1 MSIIFAT
8 FPVQGSGQAPG
19 NTSFLKVIRLFRL
32 SRVARMAKL
41 LHAVP
46 ELMILIKG
54 LTVAA
59 RSVFCTLGLLVI
71 IVYVFALAFR
81 QLCEGTALG
90 EQRFD
95 SVSKSM
101 STLFLDATLPDLS
114 AIVNEAG
121 DESIGFAML
130 LMVFI
135 LLGSLTLLNMLVGIL
150 VEVVSVVSAV
160 ENEQL
165 TVNFV
170 KQKLQT
176 LKHSET
182 IENSIDRI
190 SRHEFEKL
198 LVRPEAAKIIQEV
211 GVDVVG
217 LVDFADVI
225 FQDADELSFGEF
237 MGLILQFRGTN
248 NATVRDIVDLR
259 KFMSQELQNVD
270 KIQAQLQYNQSQYN
284 QSIYNRSM
292 YSPSTCTQNSVMP

>member
-1 MSIIFAT
+1 M
-8 FPVQGSGQAPG
+8 G
-19 NTSFLKVIRLFRL
+19 
-32 SRVARMAKL
+32 
-41 LHAVP
+41 
-46 ELMILIKG
+46 
-54 LTVAA
+54 
-59 RSVFCTLGLLVI
+59 SVFCTLVLLVI

-101 STLFLDATLPDLS
+101 STLFLDATLPDLA

-121 DESIGFAML
+121 EESFGFSVL

-135 LLGSLTLLNMLVGIL
+135 LLGSLTVMNMLVGIL

-176 LKHSET
+176 LKYSES
-182 IENSIDRI
+182 ESSIDRI

-259 KFMSQELQNVD
+259 KFMTQELQKVD
-270 KIQAQLQYNQSQYN
+270 KIQAQLQYNSVCN
-284 QSIYNRSM
+284 QSAYSQSTYN
-292 YSPSTCTQNSVMP
+292 PSTYAQ

>member
-1 MSIIFAT
+1 
-8 FPVQGSGQAPG
+8 
-19 NTSFLKVIRLFRL
+19 
-32 SRVARMAKL
+32 
-41 LHAVP
+41 
-46 ELMILIKG
+46 MILIKG
-54 LTVAA
+54 LSVAA

-71 IVYVFALAFR
+71 IIYIFALAFK
-81 QLCEGTALG
+81 QLCDGTVLG
-90 EQRFD
+90 EERFY
-95 SVSKSM
+95 SVGQSM
-101 STLFLDATLPDLS
+101 RTLFLDAILPDQA
-114 AIVNEAG
+114 AIVNETG
-121 DESIGFAML
+121 EESVGFGLL

-135 LLGSLTLLNMLVGIL
+135 LLGSLTVMNMLVGIL
-150 VEVVSVVSAV
+150 VEVVSVVSSV

-176 LKHSET
+176 LKYSET
-182 IENSIDRI
+182 TESSIDRI

-259 KFMSQELQNVD
+259 KFMTQELQKVD
-270 KIQAQLQYNQSQYN
+270 KIQAQLQYNSVCN
-284 QSIYNRSM
+284 QSAYSQSTYN
-292 YSPSTCTQNSVMP
+292 PSTYAQ